1 MPTREP
7 TFKSELT
14 GEVSDFIS
22 KRRRKSTKQ
31 RSDTE
36 GDVEFLNILEF
47 IDRFKL
53 FPDGLFPAQ
62 KFVIKLYYNIPLDD
76 KEKSIKITDRVGGRV
91 LHELTEVEY
100 LEYLFDNKRCNI
112 RKQDLTR
119 ERRELILILG
129 RRSGKSAL
137 SAVFAAYELYKLLK
151 RGHPQ
156 AYYGMPSGSEIR
168 ILDIAND
175 KEQASIVY
183 NDIQGHIQ
191 AIDYFKSSVAH
202 DTQTFL
208 RFRTEHDAK
217 KFGPQGKGTITA
229 TFKSSI
235 AKGLRG
241 RGIICAIL
249 DEIAF
254 FVDNGKSSAERVYK
268 AIKPSIAQFARKD
281 KKTRKA
287 IGDTE
292 GRIIL
297 ISSPDAREGFF
308 YKQYQMSMSGGP
320 EARNMLMIQAPTWEI
335 RPDLPQSYYEEE
347 YAKDPAGFMT
357 EHGAEFSDRVRGFI
371 EDPQDLYACVVPD
384 MRPRQA
390 GIPRDPHFAGVDFG
404 LSGDGTAIAL
414 SRIHQGRIELAYH
427 EVWYPKIKWADANPH
442 LLAPLVPYAM
452 TLQDVSRIDIDA
464 IADWFFALSR
474 RFYILRG
481 VFDQWAG
488 PVFESILHK
497 RTLNQFEMKNFTTS
511 DSSAM
516 WQQFKMAMYYKQ
528 IALYDYP
535 VPEPAGDGKSW
546 DGTRHSPLITELTE
560 LQATSGGKNIII
572 VEAPKVRG
580 KHDDMSDALARS
592 VYLAQEFAKDNPAIM
607 THGLDV
613 IPLNMNRVPTYG
625 YHHYHRMR
633 NRMHGGGPSMRR
645 PSRVRSR

>member
-1 MPTREP
+1 MPTRELP
-7 TFKSELT
+7 FKSELT
-14 GEVSDFIS
+14 AEISGFIAK
-22 KRRRKSTKQ
+22 KRKQDNKQKSE
-31 RSDTE
+31 TE

-62 KFVIKLYYNIPLDD
+62 RFIIKLYYNIPLDD
-76 KEKSIKITDRVGGRV
+76 TDKCIKITDRYGEAVK
-91 LHELTEVEY
+91 LELTEKEY
-100 LEYLFDNKRCNI
+100 LQYLFDNKRCNI
-112 RKQDLTR
+112 REQDGR
-119 ERRELILILG
+119 ERRELVLILG

-156 AYYGMPSGSEIR
+156 AYYGMPPGSEIR

-208 RFRTEHDAK
+208 RFRTENDRK
-217 KFGPQGKGTITA
+217 KFGAEGKGTITA

-268 AIKPSIAQFARKD
+268 AIKPSIAQFAKKD

-292 GRIIL
+292 GRMIL

-308 YKQYQMSMSGGP
+308 YKQYEMSLTGGP
-320 EARNMLMIQAPTWEI
+320 ESRNMLMIQAPTWEI
-335 RPDLPQSYYEEE
+335 RPDLPKSYYEEE

-357 EHGAEFSDRVRGFI
+357 EHGAQFSDRVRGFI
-371 EDPQDLYACVVPD
+371 EDARDLQACIVPD
-384 MRPRQA
+384 LRPKQV
-390 GIPRDPHFAGVDFG
+390 GIPREPHWAGVDFG

-414 SRIHQGRIELAYH
+414 TRVNSGRIELVYH
-427 EVWYPKIKWADANPH
+427 EVWYPKKKWAECNPH
-442 LLAPLVPYAM
+442 LPTPMVPYAM
-452 TLQDVSRIDIDA
+452 QLQDVARLDIEA

-474 RFYILRG
+474 RFYILKG
-481 VFDQWAG
+481 VFDQWSG
-488 PVFESILHK
+488 PIFEQVLHK
-497 RTLNQFEMKNFTTS
+497 RHLLQFEQRNFSTM
-511 DSSAM
+511 DSSQM
-516 WQQFKMAMYYKQ
+516 YHGFKMSMYYKQ
-528 IALYDYP
+528 LALYDYP
-535 VPEPAGDGKSW
+535 IPQADETKLW
-546 DGTRHSPLITELTE
+546 DGSKHSPLISELLE
-560 LQATSGGKNIII
+560 LQSTSGGKNIII
-572 VEAPKVRG
+572 VEAPKIAG
-580 KHDDMSDALARS
+580 KHDDQSDAL
-592 VYLAQEFAKDNPAIM
+592 
-607 THGLDV
+607 
-613 IPLNMNRVPTYG
+613 
-625 YHHYHRMR
+625 
-633 NRMHGGGPSMRR
+633 
-645 PSRVRSR
+645 VR

>member
-7 TFKSELT
+7 VFKSELT
-14 GEVSDFIS
+14 AEVSGFIAR
-22 KRRRKSTKQ
+22 KRKQ
-31 RSDTE
+31 GSQQKSDTE

-62 KFVIKLYYNIPLDD
+62 RFIIKLYYNIPLDD
-76 KEKSIKITDRVGGRV
+76 TEKCIKITDRYGDAIK
-91 LHELTEVEY
+91 LELTEKEY
-100 LEYLFDNKRCNI
+100 LQYLFDNKRCNI
-112 RKQDLTR
+112 REQDGR
-119 ERRELILILG
+119 ERRELVLILG

-156 AYYGMPSGSEIR
+156 AYYGMPPGSEIR

-208 RFRTEHDAK
+208 RFRTENDRK
-217 KFGPQGKGTITA
+217 KFGPEGKGTITA

-268 AIKPSIAQFARKD
+268 AIKPSIAQFAKKD

-287 IGDTE
+287 VGDTE
-292 GRIIL
+292 GRMIL

-308 YKQYQMSMSGGP
+308 YKQYEMSLTGGP
-320 EARNMLMIQAPTWEI
+320 ESRNMLMIQAPTWEI
-335 RPDLPQSYYEEE
+335 RPDLPKSYYEEE

-357 EHGAEFSDRVRGFI
+357 EHGAQFSDRVRGFI
-371 EDPQDLYACVVPD
+371 EDARDLQACIVPD
-384 MRPRQA
+384 LRPKQV
-390 GIPRDPHFAGVDFG
+390 GIPREPHWAGVDFG

-414 SRIHQGRIELAYH
+414 TRVNSGRIELAYH
-427 EVWYPKIKWADANPH
+427 EVWYPKKKWAECNPH
-442 LLAPLVPYAM
+442 LPSPMVPYAM
-452 TLQDVSRIDIDA
+452 TLQDQARLDIEA

-474 RFYILRG
+474 RFYIIKG

-488 PVFESILHK
+488 PIFEQVLHK
-497 RTLNQFEMKNFTTS
+497 RHLIQFEQRNFSTM
-511 DSSAM
+511 DSSQM
-516 WQQFKMAMYYKQ
+516 YHGFKMSMYYKQ
-528 IALYDYP
+528 LALYDYP
-535 VPEPAGDGKSW
+535 IPQADETKLW
-546 DGTRHSPLITELTE
+546 DGSKHSPLISELLE
-560 LQATSGGKNIII
+560 LQSTSGGKNIII
-572 VEAPKVRG
+572 VEAPKIAG
-580 KHDDMSDALARS
+580 KHDDQSDALVRS
-592 VYLAQEFAKDNPAIM
+592 VALANEYVKDNPSLLTAGTI
-607 THGLDV
+607 LA
-613 IPLNMNRVPTYG
+613 PAPSSRVPTYG

-633 NRMHGGGPSMRR
+633 DRMHGGGASMRR
-645 PSRVRSR
+645 VPRTRPR